1 MAIQG
6 NVVTGLG
13 PVDELFAA
21 VPQIP
26 LKKTPADDGIVSTG
40 KEGAVARATPEEEG
54 PSYPTLDTVTDPQTK
69 YQVVDGL
76 ARSQDKI
83 VQNRWAIDLYH
94 RRVRSNIPFSYLEK
108 VPNQAV
114 WVAKLPYGV
123 TRERSASTPCKA
135 DDLCN
140 KVTAAILADP
150 AKPNPIPHINA
161 ESAEQAGKLSTQFLT
176 ELMGESGLNWSALHS
191 WALDVALTCAS
202 SFLHYDVDPTGG
214 GYQPKQLLA
223 HPEAMDPANPLIGP
237 DGQPTPDPVLRYV
250 SAGGPPTP
258 EAPHGTPAQ
267 FVTDAAQAE
276 RVWLPKI
283 VCERI
288 RREQVR
294 LFPPTADIE
303 TAGAVILVLWST
315 VQDAMRRFPDT
326 VGKMSGSQLATL
338 ASWRP
343 SFGGD
348 YAVPYMMRAGLADGQ
363 SGPSVEEVGSYSPL
377 LQRRMFWYRLYIK
390 GKTKDYPK
398 GYWLDISGHDGGTVL
413 QERDLEFQVTL
424 PVGGTT
430 MRCRDIPVEQVRP
443 LQDIEGGD
451 PMGWPFISRVA
462 GTSDAEQ
469 MLYAS
474 YQDAIAARLNP
485 HVFIRST
492 AAVDDEDWADRSV
505 PIILNPSDP
514 EPTYENF
521 SPLPGEFLPMID
533 NLDAKMDS
541 AMAVG
546 ETGQGLETNT
556 SVSGIAKQISVQQAD
571 RNLSL
576 MLASVNA
583 SQTRGWRICLQIAQA
598 EFTVPQLMEYTGEDG
613 SAETSWWTGQD
624 FAGVDS
630 VGIEPGTG
638 TMRTPEG
645 KANLVGFAQAQ
656 GWLDAKKGATIGLAG
671 ITRELGLPPDP
682 TEQAID
688 RAIGVWL
695 KGPPEG
701 WEDEYNAYAQ
711 EQQALAP
718 QLAEYNQLASLAQ
731 QSGQPM
737 TAQPPQGQV
746 PAPFTPFVPKVND
759 SEPRV
764 AEMWVEKLSETMMG
778 PEYSA
783 QPKPWQEQLDQR
795 YLQMRQHLQAAQMA
809 AAQAA
814 QPQQPQPGQAPQ
826 ATGTAKAA

>member
-6 NVVTGLG
+6 NPVQGLG

-26 LKKTPADDGIVSTG
+26 LRKSTMDDGVVSTG
-40 KEGAVARATPEEEG
+40 REQSSAVATPQR
-54 PSYPTLDTVTDPQTK
+54 PAYPTLADVQDPQVK
-69 YQVVDGL
+69 FQVVDGL
-76 ARSQDKI
+76 SRSQDRI

-108 VPNQAV
+108 IPNQAV

-140 KVTAAILADP
+140 KVTAALLADP
-150 AKPNPIPHINA
+150 AQPNPTPSTNN
-161 ESAEQAGKLSTQFLT
+161 ESAEQAGKLATQFLN
-176 ELMGESGLNWSALHS
+176 ELMGESGLNWSQLHS

-202 SFLHYDVDPTGG
+202 SFLHYDTDPTGG
-214 GYQPKQLLA
+214 GYQPKRLLA
-223 HPEAMDPANPLIGP
+223 HPEATDPANPLIGP
-237 DGQPTPDPVLRYV
+237 DGQPTPDPVLRFV
-250 SAGGPPTP
+250 SQGGPPTP
-258 EAPHGTPAQ
+258 ENPEGTPAQ

-283 VCERI
+283 TCERI

-294 LFPPTADIE
+294 MFPPTADIE
-303 TAGAVILVLWST
+303 TAEAVILVLWST
-315 VQDAMRRFPDT
+315 VQDAMRRFPET
-326 VGKMSGSQLATL
+326 VGQMNAGQLANL

-348 YAVPYMMRAGLADGQ
+348 YAVPYMMRAGLQDGQ
-363 SGPSVEEVGSYSPL
+363 AGPGVDVVGSYSPL

-390 GKTKDYPK
+390 GKTTDYPK
-398 GYWLDISGHDGGTVL
+398 GYWLDISGQDGGTVL
-413 QERDLEFQVTL
+413 LERDLEFQVKL
-424 PVGGTT
+424 PVGGMTT
-430 MRCRDIPVEQVRP
+430 RCRDIPVEQMRP

-451 PMGWPFISRVA
+451 PMGWPFIGRVA

-505 PIILNPSDP
+505 PIVLNPSDP

-521 SPLPGEFLPMID
+521 SPLPGEFLPMIE
-533 NLDAKMDS
+533 NLDRKMDS

-546 ETGQGLETNT
+546 ETGQGLETQT

-624 FAGVDS
+624 FAGIDT

-656 GWLDAKKGATIGLAG
+656 GWLTPKQGSTIGLAG

-688 RAIGVWL
+688 RAVGVWL

-701 WEDEYNAYAQ
+701 WEESYVAFEQ
-711 EQQALAP
+711 EQQTLAP
-718 QLAEYNQLASLAQ
+718 QMAEYENLAALAQ

-746 PAPFTPFVPKVND
+746 APPWTPFTPKVND

-764 AEMWVEKLSETMMG
+764 AELWVEKLSATMMG

-783 QPKPWQEQLDQR
+783 QPKPWQEVLDQR
-795 YLQMRQHLQAAQMA
+795 YLEMRQHLA
-809 AAQAA
+809 AAQQPVVDPNQPHPQA
-814 QPQQPQPGQAPQ
+814 QPQLAGQPR
-826 ATGTAKAA
+826 AA